1 MRFIG
6 NKELIAADIKDL
18 LKSKGLLDQGLTL
31 FDAFSGTGAVADH
44 LKDSLNTISND
55 LLTWCVIYSRGRIQ
69 SSKCRFEKL
78 GLDPF
83 EFLNSCEQ
91 IREGFIYKT
100 YSPGA
105 SDRMYFSAE
114 NAGRIDFFRE
124 TIEDWKIKNVI
135 SEDECAHLLASLI
148 ESVSSV
154 SNTAGV
160 YGAFLK
166 HWDVR
171 ATKPIIFKRVVS
183 NSNDNLNANFL
194 NGKVEDII
202 ADVECDILYL
212 DPPYTQNQYGTQ
224 YHLLETLVLS
234 DEPSVSPVT
243 GSRST
248 SPMRSDWSKNFQSH
262 ILFDKAI
269 ANTKAKHVVFSYSS
283 DGFMSKSYIEAILK
297 RYGKAET
304 YSCSEINYNKYT
316 NFKSRRK
323 KDHFEYLFYVERKD
337 SADVLFTSPLNYIG
351 SKTRMLPT
359 LLEQFPKD
367 IDTFIDA
374 FGGGF
379 NVGINSQAKNIIYN
393 DYNHIVSELIASFRQ
408 LDTYQFIM
416 FVNRFIKKYG
426 LEKENGQSYKLARD
440 FYNSLPA
447 KKRDPRILYAI
458 IMYGFNQ
465 QIRFNKDFD
474 FNNPVGQRWFN
485 DKVLA
490 KLISF
495 SRQAKTKNIAFKS
508 SDYSKLIQEISPKD
522 FVYMDPPYRLTTG
535 AYNDGKRGFKGWNE
549 RSELELFSFVDDLNK
564 KSIRFM
570 LSYVQEHK
578 GVKNL
583 QLERWVKSS
592 GYKLIECNNIVGVT
606 RKEVLIVNYDRNSL
620 ATLRNQ
626 EQISEERDNLSR
638 TLKALNIG

>member
-1 MRFIG
+1 
-6 NKELIAADIKDL
+6 
-18 LKSKGLLDQGLTL
+18 
-31 FDAFSGTGAVADH
+31 
-44 LKDSLNTISND
+44 
-55 LLTWCVIYSRGRIQ
+55 
-69 SSKCRFEKL
+69 
-78 GLDPF
+78 
-83 EFLNSCEQ
+83 
-91 IREGFIYKT
+91 
-100 YSPGA
+100 
-105 SDRMYFSAE
+105 
-114 NAGRIDFFRE
+114 
-124 TIEDWKIKNVI
+124 
-135 SEDECAHLLASLI
+135 
-148 ESVSSV
+148 
-154 SNTAGV
+154 
-160 YGAFLK
+160 
-166 HWDVR
+166 
-171 ATKPIIFKRVVS
+171 
-183 NSNDNLNANFL
+183 
-194 NGKVEDII
+194 
-202 ADVECDILYL
+202 
-212 DPPYTQNQYGTQ
+212 
-224 YHLLETLVLS
+224 
-234 DEPSVSPVT
+234 
-243 GSRST
+243 
-248 SPMRSDWSKNFQSH
+248 MRSDWSKNFQSH